1 MAGKI
6 ISITSNSIFNPNNT
20 KTHVLLF
27 HFYKQ
32 KTKYGL
38 NNLLELQKK
47 KKRLVLFIS
56 VSPELSLGFPVAQW

>member
-1 MAGKI
+1 MAGKV
-6 ISITSNSIFNPNNT
+6 ISITSNSVFNPNNT
-20 KTHVLLF
+20 KTYVLLF
-27 HFYKQ
+27 RFYKQ

-47 KKRLVLFIS
+47 KKLVLFIS